1 MAISFSRPDP
11 SSPAAVGSAQFNIAK
26 RGYDQGEVRDFLRML
41 SAELARLQERERFLE
56 SEMRAMQTRGL
67 SDPGVLDEATV
78 TTLLGEETAR
88 VLSVAREAA
97 QQMRMRGAE
106 TAERLVR
113 EATSEVARLREEAE
127 IEIERRLSDALD
139 DSESEIELAKQ
150 QGREMINEAREYK
163 EKMLTALARRRE
175 LAKQQIEQLVRDR
188 DRLMSAFERARLAAN
203 DVMGDL
209 TEFDEAAG
217 DLNQAIPYGV
227 VDESLHNVVLFDR
240 EKFEDDTLDNLRPD
254 VARSPD
260 FESVYPVE
268 ESSVTKNNKELT
280 FTAEESFLTAP
291 VETQIETQIK
301 TQIKF
306 DALQESVAPE
316 PEVKSEIKPVIELEA
331 TPEKKPEVKPEIKP
345 QLKPELKSA
354 DKRETKP
361 EPDEGHRANV
371 IQLFGRTSRRLHPS
385 TDEPSS
391 EVPEVK
397 PDVNPVAQTLD
408 TTSKSEQIPAAEK
421 IEPVEP
427 ETAKP
432 AALTAKV
439 ISPKKSNVDDLFAKL
454 RQASASSVAS
464 SVKQIAPVQKK
475 IAESDKATTTANS
488 TSVLTKPDPKIFSKR
503 DEALNPIIEALTKKL
518 KRVLA
523 DEENSLLNYL
533 QNKKAQVALETV
545 LPSFDSQVQSF
556 VEATNKDLIEAAM
569 AGAQS
574 LSKSLKADLRKK
586 ISNTAVMQVMS
597 KKLAD
602 AIVLPLRT
610 RIQKCVEKSAGDTSE
625 MSNLIRTVYRE
636 WKMQQIDKLVSDIAR
651 LAYSRGAY
659 LVLDAGTKVCWMVDP
674 NGPACAD
681 AEDNSLA
688 GTIALGE
695 NFPTGHEHP
704 VVHAGCRCLVVPTQR

>member
-1 MAISFSRPDP
+1 MAITFSRPDP
-11 SSPAAVGSAQFNIAK
+11 SSPGAVGSAQFNIAR
-26 RGYDQGEVRDFLRML
+26 RGYDQGEVRDFLRMV

-97 QQMRMRGAE
+97 QQMRMRAAE

-127 IEIERRLSDALD
+127 IENERRRSDALD

-150 QGREMINEAREYK
+150 QGREMINEARAYK
-163 EKMLTALARRRE
+163 EKMLTELARRRE

-217 DLNQAIPYGV
+217 DLKQAIPEGV

-240 EKFEDDTLDNLRPD
+240 EKFEDDTLDNLRPE
-254 VARSPD
+254 VAKFSD
-260 FESVYPVE
+260 FESSQQIE
-268 ESSVTKNNKELT
+268 QISLTTNDKELT
-280 FTAEESFLTAP
+280 FAAEEPFLTSSTESQ
-291 VETQIETQIK
+291 VESGL
-301 TQIKF
+301 
-306 DALQESVAPE
+306 LQELVVTQ
-316 PEVKSEIKPVIELEA
+316 PEVMPEIE
-331 TPEKKPEVKPEIKP
+331 PEIKLED
-345 QLKPELKSA
+345 QPEVELEVKA
-354 DKRETKP
+354 NLLPETKLEVKAMALPEAKLDVKP

-385 TDEPSS
+385 TDAPPS

-397 PDVNPVAQTLD
+397 TEVIDTVKALD
-408 TTSKSEQIPAAEK
+408 TNTKSEQKTAVPA
-421 IEPVEP
+421 
-427 ETAKP
+427 
-432 AALTAKV
+432 
-439 ISPKKSNVDDLFAKL
+439 PKKSNVDDLFAKL
-454 RQASASSVAS
+454 RESGASSVAS
-464 SVKQIAPVQKK
+464 SIKQAEPVQKK
-475 IAESDKATTTANS
+475 VVKSDVPNATTS
-488 TSVLTKPDPKIFSKR
+488 TTSTTSTTNQTPVSVKPDPQIFTKR
-503 DEALNPIIEALTKKL
+503 DEALAPIVEALSKKL

-523 DEENSLLNYL
+523 DEENSVLNYL

-556 VEATNKDLIEAAM
+556 VEATSKDLIEAAM

-586 ISNTAVMQVMS
+586 ISNTTVMQVMS

-625 MSNLIRTVYRE
+625 MSSLIRTVYRE

-674 NGPACAD
+674 NGPACSD

-704 VVHAGCRCLVVPTQR
+704 VVHSGCRCLVVPSQR

>member
-1 MAISFSRPDP
+1 MAITFSRPDP
-11 SSPAAVGSAQFNIAK
+11 SSPGAVGSAQFNIAR
-26 RGYDQGEVRDFLRML
+26 RGYDQGEVRDFLRMV

-97 QQMRMRGAE
+97 QQMRMRAAE

-127 IEIERRLSDALD
+127 IENERRRSDALD

-150 QGREMINEAREYK
+150 QGREMINEARAYK
-163 EKMLTALARRRE
+163 EKMLTELARRRE

-217 DLNQAIPYGV
+217 DLKQAIPEGV

-240 EKFEDDTLDNLRPD
+240 EKFEDDTLDNLRPE
-254 VARSPD
+254 VAKFSD
-260 FESVYPVE
+260 FESAQQIE
-268 ESSVTKNNKELT
+268 QISLTTNDKELT
-280 FTAEESFLTAP
+280 FAAEEPFLTSSADL
-291 VETQIETQIK
+291 ET
-301 TQIKF
+301 
-306 DALQESVAPE
+306 ESLFE
-316 PEVKSEIKPVIELEA
+316 PEVM
-331 TPEKKPEVKPEIKP
+331 PEVEPEIKLEV
-345 QLKPELKSA
+345 QPEVEIEIKAEALPEIKLNV
-354 DKRETKP
+354 KP

-385 TDEPSS
+385 TDAPPS
-391 EVPEVK
+391 EVPDVK
-397 PDVNPVAQTLD
+397 PEVIDTVQALD
-408 TTSKSEQIPAAEK
+408 TNTKSEQ
-421 IEPVEP
+421 
-427 ETAKP
+427 KP
-432 AALTAKV
+432 AVLA
-439 ISPKKSNVDDLFAKL
+439 PKKSNVDDLFAKL
-454 RQASASSVAS
+454 REAGASSVAS
-464 SVKQIAPVQKK
+464 SIKQAEPVQKK
-475 IAESDKATTTANS
+475 VVKSDPSNTTAS
-488 TSVLTKPDPKIFSKR
+488 TASTTSQTPVSVKPDPQIFTKR
-503 DEALNPIIEALTKKL
+503 DEVLAPIVEALSKKF

-523 DEENSLLNYL
+523 DEENSVLNYL

-556 VEATNKDLIEAAM
+556 VEATSKDLIEAAM

-586 ISNTAVMQVMS
+586 ISNTTVMQVMS

-610 RIQKCVEKSAGDTSE
+610 RIQKCVEKSAGDTTE
-625 MSNLIRTVYRE
+625 MSSLIRTVYRE

-674 NGPACAD
+674 NGPACSD

-704 VVHAGCRCLVVPTQR
+704 VVHSGCRCLVVPTQR

>member
-1 MAISFSRPDP
+1 MAITFSRPDP
-11 SSPAAVGSAQFNIAK
+11 SSPGAVGSAQFNIAR
-26 RGYDQGEVRDFLRML
+26 RGYDQGEVRDFLRMV

-127 IEIERRLSDALD
+127 IENERRRSDALD

-150 QGREMINEAREYK
+150 QGREMINEARAYK
-163 EKMLTALARRRE
+163 EKMLTELARRRE

-217 DLNQAIPYGV
+217 DLRQAIPEGV
-227 VDESLHNVVLFDR
+227 VDQTLHNVVLFDR
-240 EKFEDDTLDNLRPD
+240 EKFEDDTLDNLRPE
-254 VARSPD
+254 VSKSPD
-260 FESVYPVE
+260 FEPSQHIEQV
-268 ESSVTKNNKELT
+268 SFTTSDKELT
-280 FTAEESFLTAP
+280 FTAEEPFLTSSA
-291 VETQIETQIK
+291 ESQGES
-301 TQIKF
+301 
-306 DALQESVAPE
+306 DLLQEPAVTKLEVMPEVE
-316 PEVKSEIKPVIELEA
+316 PEFKLEVQL
-331 TPEKKPEVKPEIKP
+331 EVKPEALPEIK
-345 QLKPELKSA
+345 LNV
-354 DKRETKP
+354 KP

-385 TDEPSS
+385 TDAPPS
-391 EVPEVK
+391 EVAEIPEV
-397 PDVNPVAQTLD
+397 NPAAKAHD
-408 TTSKSEQIPAAEK
+408 TDTKSEQ
-421 IEPVEP
+421 
-427 ETAKP
+427 KP
-432 AALTAKV
+432 AVLA
-439 ISPKKSNVDDLFAKL
+439 PKKSNVDDLFAKL
-454 RQASASSVAS
+454 REAGASSVAS
-464 SVKQIAPVQKK
+464 SIKQVEPVPKKVVKRDVSNTTASTASTTNQAPVS
-475 IAESDKATTTANS
+475 A
-488 TSVLTKPDPKIFSKR
+488 KPDPQIFTKR
-503 DEALNPIIEALTKKL
+503 DEALAPIVEALSKKL

-523 DEENSLLNYL
+523 DEENSVLNYL

-586 ISNTAVMQVMS
+586 ISNTTVMQVMS

-610 RIQKCVEKSAGDTSE
+610 RIQKCAEKSAGDASE
-625 MSNLIRTVYRE
+625 MSSLIRTVYRE

-674 NGPACAD
+674 NGPACSD

-688 GTIALGE
+688 GAIALGE

-704 VVHAGCRCLVVPTQR
+704 VVHSGCRCLVVPSQR

>member
-11 SSPAAVGSAQFNIAK
+11 SSPGAVGSAQFNIAR
-26 RGYDQGEVRDFLRML
+26 RGYDQGEVRDFLRMV

-97 QQMRMRGAE
+97 QQMRMRAAE

-127 IEIERRLSDALD
+127 IENERRRSDALD

-150 QGREMINEAREYK
+150 QGREMINEARAYK
-163 EKMLTALARRRE
+163 EKMLTELARRRE

-217 DLNQAIPYGV
+217 DLKQAIPEGV

-240 EKFEDDTLDNLRPD
+240 EKFEDDTLDNLRPE
-254 VARSPD
+254 VAKFSD
-260 FESVYPVE
+260 FESAQQIE
-268 ESSVTKNNKELT
+268 QISLTTNDKELT
-280 FTAEESFLTAP
+280 FAAEEPFLTSSADL
-291 VETQIETQIK
+291 ET
-301 TQIKF
+301 
-306 DALQESVAPE
+306 ESLVE
-316 PEVKSEIKPVIELEA
+316 PEVM
-331 TPEKKPEVKPEIKP
+331 PEVEPEIKLEV
-345 QLKPELKSA
+345 QPEVEIEIKAEALPEIKLNV
-354 DKRETKP
+354 KP

-385 TDEPSS
+385 TDAPPS
-391 EVPEVK
+391 EVPDVK
-397 PDVNPVAQTLD
+397 PEVIDTVQALD
-408 TTSKSEQIPAAEK
+408 TNTKSEQ
-421 IEPVEP
+421 
-427 ETAKP
+427 KP
-432 AALTAKV
+432 AVLA
-439 ISPKKSNVDDLFAKL
+439 PKKSNVDDLFAKL
-454 RQASASSVAS
+454 REAGASSVAS
-464 SVKQIAPVQKK
+464 SIKQAEPVQKK
-475 IAESDKATTTANS
+475 VVKSDPSKTTAS
-488 TSVLTKPDPKIFSKR
+488 TASTTSQTPVSVKPDPQIFTKR
-503 DEALNPIIEALTKKL
+503 DEVLAPIVEALSKKF

-523 DEENSLLNYL
+523 DEENSVLNYL

-556 VEATNKDLIEAAM
+556 VEATSKDLIEAAM

-586 ISNTAVMQVMS
+586 ISNTTVMQVMS

-610 RIQKCVEKSAGDTSE
+610 RIQKCVEKSAGDTTE
-625 MSNLIRTVYRE
+625 MSSLIRTVYRE

-674 NGPACAD
+674 NGPACSD

-704 VVHAGCRCLVVPTQR
+704 VVHSGCRCLVVPTQR